1 MDDLKE
7 KKSILVVAGNT
18 DSYKKVTEALKESDV
33 LVYFTRSS
41 FSAAKILFTKQV
53 DGVLT
58 FKGFCHTVDIIRL
71 FSTIPC
77 TCIICGNC
85 IKPGGADFIIQEKDF
100 EIDKM
105 PEYFNDMIEL
115 NNLRAKFTGIVW
127 FDKLRIDIDN
137 YTVEY
142 AKESFKLKP
151 LEIRLLFYLCKHL
164 NRVISRERLLQNV
177 WGYEQSGATRTL
189 DVHIMSL
196 RALLNENHIPLEIQ
210 TFRGEGYKL
219 YDTETAGGNNY
230 FE

>member
-1 MDDLKE
+1 
-7 KKSILVVAGNT
+7 
-18 DSYKKVTEALKESDV
+18 
-33 LVYFTRSS
+33 
-41 FSAAKILFTKQV
+41 
-53 DGVLT
+53 
-58 FKGFCHTVDIIRL
+58 
-71 FSTIPC
+71 
-77 TCIICGNC
+77 
-85 IKPGGADFIIQEKDF
+85 
-100 EIDKM
+100 M

-219 YDTETAGGNNY
+219 YDTETEGGNKY